1 MRLPSLLIAT
11 ALASAAGLAADT
23 VDFHEHLGLQL
34 YSLRGQITMNPPG
47 TLDLAR
53 SYGITEVET
62 AGTANLPVERFSA
75 LLKERGLQA
84 IGAHMGYD
92 LLKKNFAG
100 ALRDAKALGITYLTV
115 PSVPSEKGK
124 GLTAKAA
131 HEAAANLDAW
141 GKALRAEGII
151 LCYHPHGFE
160 FRPLPEEGGATG
172 YDILVRETRPENLHL
187 EIDVFWA
194 YHAGQDPAGL
204 GAKGEDMPGF
214 HEIRRLGPG
223 GDQGLDG
230 AGAVMGGDAGGG
242 PFAGF
247 HAHAE
252 GRFEGAGVVLD
263 HLGYVQAVQAFPF
276 EGRADEAPAVGGHE
290 GDGFRRHMLGREGEI
305 SFVFAVLVVHDD
317 HHAPLAD
324 GFDGIFNGGEGC
336 GHGTSRKED

>member
-1 MRLPSLLIAT
+1 MRLPSLLVAT

-151 LCYHPHGFE
+151 LCYHPHGIE

-172 YDILVRETRPENLHL
+172 YDILVRETRPENLHF

-194 YHAGQDPAGL
+194 YHAGQDPAAMIRAL
-204 GAKGEDMPGF
+204 GKRCVLVHLKDLRRGAPRATAEPSRAPATDIVAVGSGEIDWKQVLTAA
-214 HEIRRLGPG
+214 R
-223 GDQGLDG
+223 
-230 AGAVMGGDAGGG
+230 DAGV
-242 PFAGF
+242 
-247 HAHAE
+247 AHYFIE
-252 GRFEGAGVVLD
+252 
-263 HLGYVQAVQAFPF
+263 
-276 EGRADEAPAVGGHE
+276 DETP
-290 GDGFRRHMLGREGEI
+290 D
-305 SFVFAVLVVHDD
+305 
-317 HHAPLAD
+317 PLR
-324 GFDGIFNGGEGC
+324 GIPDSLRYLRQL
-336 GHGTSRKED
+336 TL